1 MTNETGTDK
10 LEGPRPDD
18 NPVDEDAEIDDRK
31 MSLIEH
37 LTELRKRLLFAAV
50 GFVVMFLIC
59 FYFANPFFNFLVAPL
74 AEVWEGDPN
83 RRLIFTAMHEKF
95 FTNIKVAFFAAA
107 FISFPLFATQVWM
120 FVAPGLYKNEKG
132 AFLPFLIATPI
143 LFFLGGALVY
153 YFIMPLA
160 WEFFLNF
167 QTAGGDGNLP
177 VQVEPKVDQYLSL
190 VLRLIFAFG
199 IAFELPVLLIL
210 LAKAG
215 IVTSAGLAAKRRYAI
230 VGVFIAAAI
239 LTPPDVIS
247 QIGLAIP
254 IIILYEVSIIG
265 ARMIE
270 KRRAKDAA
278 EEGLDDFD
286 NAEGGD
292 PDPDP
297 DRETAEPN
305 R

>member
-1 MTNETGTDK
+1 MNEKVSDATEETADETGASDK
-10 LEGPRPDD
+10 KMPLLEHLIELRTRLIYSFIAFFVLFIASFFFAQDIYDFFVRPLARALEGR
-18 NPVDEDAEIDDRK
+18 
-31 MSLIEH
+31 
-37 LTELRKRLLFAAV
+37 
-50 GFVVMFLIC
+50 
-59 FYFANPFFNFLVAPL
+59 
-74 AEVWEGDPN
+74 EGA
-83 RRLIFTAMHEKF
+83 RMIFTALHEPF
-95 FTNIKVAFFAAA
+95 LAHIKVAFFTAL
-107 FISFPLFATQVWM
+107 FVGFPVISIQLWM
-120 FVAPGLYKNEKG
+120 FIAPGLYKNEKN
-132 AFLPFLIATPI
+132 AFLPFLLATPV

-160 WEFFLNF
+160 WDFFLAF
-167 QTAGGDGNLP
+167 QTAGGDGNLA

-270 KRRAKDAA
+270 KKRAKADR
-278 EEGLDDFD
+278 EDELDDD
-286 NAEGGD
+286 DEPE
-292 PDPDP
+292 PDPEKDSS
-297 DRETAEPN
+297 AA
-305 R
+305 

>member
-1 MTNETGTDK
+1 MNEKVSDGR
-10 LEGPRPDD
+10 EEA
-18 NPVDEDAEIDDRK
+18 VDEDAVGEKK
-31 MSLIEH
+31 MPLLEHLIE
-37 LTELRKRLLFAAV
+37 LRTRLIYSFIAFFILFLGSFFFAQEIYDF
-50 GFVVMFLIC
+50 FVR
-59 FYFANPFFNFLVAPL
+59 PL
-74 AEVWEGDPN
+74 ARALEGRDGA
-83 RRLIFTAMHEKF
+83 RMIFTALHEPF
-95 FTNIKVAFFAAA
+95 LAHIKVAFYTALFVG
-107 FISFPLFATQVWM
+107 FPIISIQLWM
-120 FVAPGLYKNEKG
+120 FIAPGLYKNEKS

-153 YFIMPLA
+153 SFIMPLA
-160 WEFFLNF
+160 WDFFLAF
-167 QTAGGDGNLP
+167 QTSGGDGALP

-265 ARMIE
+265 ARLIE
-270 KRRAKDAA
+270 KKRSKDAA
-278 EEGLDDFD
+278 DEDLDDD
-286 NAEGGD
+286 GD
-292 PDPDP
+292 PDPESGP
-297 DRETAEPN
+297 DKDRGAA
-305 R
+305 

>member
-1 MTNETGTDK
+1 MS
-10 LEGPRPDD
+10 
-18 NPVDEDAEIDDRK
+18 DE
-31 MSLIEH
+31 
-37 LTELRKRLLFAAV
+37 AAV
-50 GFVVMFLIC
+50 GSEKARGDDAQSKKKMPLLEHLIELRMRLIYSFLAFFILFLGSFFFAQEIYDFFVR
-59 FYFANPFFNFLVAPL
+59 PL
-74 AEVWEGDPN
+74 ARALEG
-83 RRLIFTAMHEKF
+83 REGARMIFTALHEPF
-95 FTNIKVAFFAAA
+95 LAHIKVAFFTA
-107 FISFPLFATQVWM
+107 LFAGFPIISMQLWM
-120 FVAPGLYKNEKG
+120 FIAPGLYKNEKS
-132 AFLPFLIATPI
+132 AFLPFLIATPV

-160 WEFFLNF
+160 WDFFLAF

-215 IVTSAGLAAKRRYAI
+215 IVTSAGLARKRRYAI
-230 VGVFIAAAI
+230 VGVFVAAAI

-254 IIILYEVSIIG
+254 IIILNEMSIVG

-270 KRRAKDAA
+270 KKKAKRAGGAGFNGGGAPKSEQDPEKDS
-278 EEGLDDFD
+278 G
-286 NAEGGD
+286 
-292 PDPDP
+292 
-297 DRETAEPN
+297 TA
-305 R
+305 

>member
-1 MTNETGTDK
+1 MNDKVSDATEETADENDASDK
-10 LEGPRPDD
+10 KMPLLEHLIELRTRLIYSFLAFFVLFLASFFFAQDIYDFFVRPLARALEGR
-18 NPVDEDAEIDDRK
+18 
-31 MSLIEH
+31 
-37 LTELRKRLLFAAV
+37 
-50 GFVVMFLIC
+50 
-59 FYFANPFFNFLVAPL
+59 
-74 AEVWEGDPN
+74 EGA
-83 RRLIFTAMHEKF
+83 RMIFTALHEPF
-95 FTNIKVAFFAAA
+95 LAHIKVAFYTALFVG
-107 FISFPLFATQVWM
+107 FPVISVQLWM
-120 FVAPGLYKNEKG
+120 FIAPGLYKNEKN
-132 AFLPFLIATPI
+132 AFLPFLLATPV

-160 WEFFLNF
+160 WDFFLAF
-167 QTAGGDGNLP
+167 QTAGGDGNLA

-270 KRRAKDAA
+270 KKRATADG
-278 EEGLDDFD
+278 EDELDDD
-286 NAEGGD
+286 DEPE
-292 PDPDP
+292 PDPEKDSN
-297 DRETAEPN
+297 AA
-305 R
+305 

>member
-1 MTNETGTDK
+1 MSGQGNAGSEEAVG
-10 LEGPRPDD
+10 
-18 NPVDEDAEIDDRK
+18 DEDDGDKK
-31 MSLIEH
+31 MSLLGH
-37 LTELRKRLLFAAV
+37 LIELRTRLLYSFLA
-50 GFVVMFLIC
+50 FLIMFLGSF
-59 FYFANPFFNFLVAPL
+59 FYAQEIYDFFVRPL
-74 AEVWEGDPN
+74 ARALEG
-83 RRLIFTAMHEKF
+83 REGARMIFTALHEPF
-95 FTNIKVAFFAAA
+95 LAHIKVAFFTA
-107 FISFPLFATQVWM
+107 LFAGFPIISMQLWM
-120 FVAPGLYKNEKG
+120 FIAPGLYKNEKS
-132 AFLPFLIATPI
+132 AFLPFLIATPV

-160 WEFFLNF
+160 WDFFLAF

-215 IVTSAGLAAKRRYAI
+215 IVTSAGLARKRRYAI

-239 LTPPDVIS
+239 LTPPDIIS

-254 IIILYEVSIIG
+254 IIILYEMSIIG

-270 KRRAKDAA
+270 KKKAKRAGDA
-278 EEGLDDFD
+278 GFD
-286 NAEGGD
+286 ADGD
-292 PDPDP
+292 PKSEPDP
-297 DRETAEPN
+297 EKDNGTA
-305 R
+305 